1 MEEENESFGLEGNQE
16 KYDDHLEKFLTK
28 IQDFK
33 KNQWNSAEHIIDV
46 SITNFILL
54 EHFLTIIVSKVIDL
68 QNRGNSSFNK
78 EEKIEEVFDN
88 LLSAFSIYKEDILK
102 ILDKNRNEE

>member
-1 MEEENESFGLEGNQE
+1 MEEENGSFGLEGNQE
-16 KYDDHLEKFLTK
+16 RYDENLDKFLTR
-28 IQDFK
+28 IQEFK
-33 KNQWNSAEHIIDV
+33 KNHWNSAEHIIDV

-78 EEKIEEVFDN
+78 DEKIEEVFDN
-88 LLSAFSIYKEDILK
+88 LLNAFSIYKEDILK
-102 ILDKNRNEE
+102 ILDKNRREE